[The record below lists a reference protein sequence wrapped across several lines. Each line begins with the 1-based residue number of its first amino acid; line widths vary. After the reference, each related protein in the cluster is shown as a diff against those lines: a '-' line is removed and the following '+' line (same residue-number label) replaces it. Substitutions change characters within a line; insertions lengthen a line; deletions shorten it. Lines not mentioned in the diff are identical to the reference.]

1 MTTVRNLQPR
11 GTIGRM
17 MKAEEVAANIFNGN
31 VTPHWIR
38 DNLQAGRVRLGYR
51 TTLWEENAV
60 RRWLAKEVA
69 KSDAD

>member
-1 MTTVRNLQPR
+1 MTTVRELPPR
-11 GTIGRM
+11 GPVGRM
-17 MKAEEVAANIFNGN
+17 MNAEEVAVEIFNGN
-31 VTPHWIR
+31 VTPHWVR
-38 DNLQAGRVRLGYR
+38 DNLRAGGVRLGYR